1 MYNNNTNLKSVRVRF
16 APSPTGSLH
25 LGNVRTAIFNWLFA
39 RHTGGKFILRIED
52 TDRERSTPESVNL
65 IQESLKWF
73 GLDWDEGPDVGGDFG
88 PYYQMQRLDKYKKY
102 INILI
107 KKNMVYPCFC
117 TPERLT
123 EMRNQMQK
131 QKLPP
136 RYDGKCK
143 NLSKEEIERLTSQ
156 GIKHVLRFRV
166 PTTGTTEFKDLI
178 HGKIS
183 IENSIM
189 DDFIIVKS
197 NDGPTYNFA
206 CVVDDIEMKITH
218 VIRGDDHISNTPKQI
233 SIYRALGINTPEFA
247 HIPLILGSSDKAK
260 LSKRHGAAS
269 PLEYRDMGY
278 LPHALLNFLTLLGWA
293 PGDNRELMNRN
304 EIIENFSIE
313 KINDR
318 NAVFDSQ
325 KLDWMNGVYIRKMSM
340 EELVNI
346 ALGELKKTGLI
357 KDTKDVDIDKISKIV
372 GLIQERLKKFSEIPQ
387 LINYFFD
394 KPIYEEKA
402 VRKFLKKDGVTQM
415 LQELCKTIEKVEP
428 FDIETL
434 ESAVREFIEKKGL
447 KVGKVIHPVRVA
459 LTGRAASPPIFDVMQ
474 VLGKQTCL
482 KRIADACA

>member
-1 MYNNNTNLKSVRVRF
+1 MHNNNADLKNVRVRF

-25 LGNVRTAIFNWLFA
+25 LGNTRTAIFNWLFA

-52 TDRERSTPESVNL
+52 TDKERSTPESVNV
-65 IQESLKWF
+65 IMESLKWL
-73 GLDWDEGPDVGGDFG
+73 GLDWDEGPDAGGDFG

-102 INILI
+102 IDILI
-107 KKNMVYPCFC
+107 KRNMAYPCFC
-117 TPERLT
+117 APERLA
-123 EMRNQMQK
+123 EMRHQMQK

-143 NLSKEEIERLTSQ
+143 NLSKEEIECLTSQ

-166 PTTGTTEFKDLI
+166 PYTGVTEFNDLV
-178 HGKIS
+178 HGKIC
-183 IENSIM
+183 IDNSVL
-189 DDFIIVKS
+189 DDFVIVKS
-197 NDGPTYNFA
+197 NAGPTYNFA

-218 VIRGDDHISNTPKQI
+218 IIRGDDHISNTPKQI
-233 SIYRALGINTPEFA
+233 AIYKALCCNSPEFA
-247 HIPLILGSSDKAK
+247 HIPLILGHDKAK

-278 LPHALLNFLTLLGWA
+278 LPQVLVNFLTLLGWA
-293 PGDNRELMNRN
+293 PGDNREIMSGDEL
-304 EIIENFSIE
+304 IESFSIE

-325 KLDWMNGVYIRKMSM
+325 KLDWMNGVYIRKMPL
-340 EELVNI
+340 EELVDI
-346 ALGELKKTGLI
+346 ALEELKKAELI
-357 KDTKDVDIDKISKIV
+357 KDTEEVDVNKISKIV

-394 KPIYEEKA
+394 KPVYEEKP
-402 VRKFLKKDGVTQM
+402 VRKFLKKDGVSQM
-415 LQELCKTIEKVEP
+415 LQELCKVIEEEEP

-447 KVGKVIHPVRVA
+447 KPGDVIHPIRVA
-459 LTGRAASPPIFDVMQ
+459 LTGRAASPPIFDVMEI
-474 VLGKQTCL
+474 LGKQTCL
-482 KRIADACA
+482 KRIRRFCIY

>member
-1 MYNNNTNLKSVRVRF
+1 MHNNNADLKNVRVRF

-25 LGNVRTAIFNWLFA
+25 LGNTRTAIFNWLFA

-52 TDRERSTPESVNL
+52 TDKERSTPESVNL
-65 IQESLKWF
+65 IFESLRWF

-88 PYYQMQRLDKYKKY
+88 PYYQMQRLDKYKKHVDM
-102 INILI
+102 LI

-117 TPERLT
+117 TTERLA
-123 EMRNQMQK
+123 EMRHQMQK
-131 QKLPP
+131 KKLPP
-136 RYDGKCK
+136 RYDGKCR
-143 NLSKEEIERLTSQ
+143 NLSKEEIEHLTSQ

-183 IENSIM
+183 IENSVL
-189 DDFIIVKS
+189 DDFVIVKS
-197 NDGPTYNFA
+197 NAGPTYNFA

-233 SIYRALGINTPEFA
+233 AIYKALGINSPEFA
-247 HIPLILGSSDKAK
+247 HIPLILGTDKAK

-278 LPHALLNFLTLLGWA
+278 LSHALLNFLTLLGWA
-293 PGDNRELMNRN
+293 PGENREVMSKD
-304 EIIENFSIE
+304 EIIESFSIE

-325 KLDWMNGVYIRKMSM
+325 KLDWMNGIYIRKMPL
-340 EELVNI
+340 EKLVGI
-346 ALGELKKTGLI
+346 TLEELKKAELI
-357 KDTKDVDIDKISKIV
+357 KDVKEVDINKISKIV
-372 GLIQERLKKFSEIPQ
+372 ELIQERLKKFSEIPQ
-387 LINYFFD
+387 LINYFFNE
-394 KPIYEEKA
+394 PIYEEKP
-402 VRKFLKKDGVTQM
+402 VRKFLEKDGVPEM
-415 LQELCKTIEKVEP
+415 LQELCKVIEGVEP

-434 ESAVREFIEKKGL
+434 ESAIREFIEKKGL
-447 KVGKVIHPVRVA
+447 KPGQVIHPVRVA
-459 LTGRAASPPIFDVMQ
+459 LTGRAASPPIFDVMN

-482 KRIADACA
+482 ERIKRFFK

>member
-1 MYNNNTNLKSVRVRF
+1 MHNNNADLRTVRVRF

-39 RHTGGKFILRIED
+39 RHEKGTFILRMED
-52 TDRERSTPESVNL
+52 TDKERSTPESVNL
-65 IQESLKWF
+65 ILESLRWL

-88 PYYQMQRLDKYKKY
+88 PYYQMQRLDKYKKH

-107 KKNMVYPCFC
+107 KKNMIYPCFC
-117 TPERLT
+117 TPERLA
-123 EMRNQMQK
+123 EMRHQMQK
-131 QKLPP
+131 KKLPP
-136 RYDGKCK
+136 RYDGKCR

-166 PTTGTTEFKDLI
+166 PYTGITEFNDHI

-183 IENSIM
+183 IKNSIL

-197 NDGPTYNFA
+197 NAGPTYNFA

-233 SIYRALGINTPEFA
+233 AIYKALGISSPEFA
-247 HIPLILGSSDKAK
+247 HIPLILGPDKSK

-269 PLEYRDMGY
+269 PLEYKDMGY
-278 LPHALLNFLTLLGWA
+278 LPHALLNFLILLGWA
-293 PGDNRELMNRN
+293 PGDNREIMSRD
-304 EIIENFSIE
+304 EIIESFSIE

-325 KLDWMNGVYIRKMSM
+325 KLDWMNGVYIRKMSLGELADKAM
-340 EELVNI
+340 EEL
-346 ALGELKKTGLI
+346 KKSKLI
-357 KDTKDVDIDKISKIV
+357 KDTKEVDINKISKIV
-372 GLIQERLKKFSEIPQ
+372 KLIQERLKKFSEIPQ
-387 LINYFFD
+387 LVNYFFNE
-394 KPIYEEKA
+394 PVYEEKP
-402 VRKFLKKDGVTQM
+402 VRKFLKKDGVPEM
-415 LQELCKTIEKVEP
+415 LQELSKVIEEVEP

-434 ESAVREFIEKKGL
+434 ESAVRAFIEKKEL
-447 KVGKVIHPVRVA
+447 KPGDVIHPVRVA
-459 LTGRAASPPIFDVMQ
+459 LTGRAASPPIFDVMD

-482 KRIADACA
+482 KRIKGFC

>member
-1 MYNNNTNLKSVRVRF
+1 MHNNNADLRTVRVRF

-25 LGNVRTAIFNWLFA
+25 LGNIRTAIFNWLFA

-52 TDRERSTPESVNL
+52 TDKERSTPESVNVIL
-65 IQESLKWF
+65 ESLRWF
-73 GLDWDEGPDVGGDFG
+73 GLDWDEGPDAGGDFG
-88 PYYQMQRLDKYKKY
+88 PYYQMQRLDKYKKHVD
-102 INILI
+102 ILI

-117 TPERLT
+117 TPERLAD
-123 EMRNQMQK
+123 MRHQMQK

-136 RYDGKCK
+136 RYDGKCR

-156 GIKHVLRFRV
+156 GIKHVLRFKV
-166 PTTGTTEFKDLI
+166 PTTGITEFKDLI
-178 HGKIS
+178 HGKIC
-183 IENSIM
+183 IDNSVL
-189 DDFIIVKS
+189 DDFVIVKS
-197 NDGPTYNFA
+197 NAGPTYNFA

-233 SIYRALGINTPEFA
+233 AIYKALGINSPEFA
-247 HIPLILGSSDKAK
+247 HIPLILGPDKAK

-293 PGDNRELMNRN
+293 PGDNRELISRD
-304 EIIENFSIE
+304 ELIESFSIE

-325 KLDWMNGVYIRKMSM
+325 KLDWMNGIYIRKMPL
-340 EELVNI
+340 EKLVDI
-346 ALGELKKTGLI
+346 ALEELKKAKLI
-357 KDTKDVDIDKISKIV
+357 KDTKEVDINKISKIV
-372 GLIQERLKKFSEIPQ
+372 KLIQERLKKFSEIPQ

-394 KPIYEEKA
+394 KPVYEEKP
-402 VRKFLKKDGVTQM
+402 VRKFLEKDGVSEM
-415 LQELCKTIEKVEP
+415 LQELSRVIEEVEP

-447 KVGKVIHPVRVA
+447 KPGDVIHPVRVA

-482 KRIADACA
+482 KRIRGFC

>member
-1 MYNNNTNLKSVRVRF
+1 MHNNNADLKNARVRF

-39 RHTGGKFILRIED
+39 RHAKGTFILRMED
-52 TDRERSTPESVNL
+52 TDKERSTPESVSL
-65 IQESLKWF
+65 ILESLRWL

-102 INILI
+102 IDILI
-107 KKNMVYPCFC
+107 KGNMVYSCFC
-117 TPERLT
+117 TPERLA
-123 EMRNQMQK
+123 EMRLQMQK
-131 QKLPP
+131 KKLPP

-143 NLSKEEIERLTSQ
+143 NLSAEEIKHLTSQ

-166 PTTGTTEFKDLI
+166 PTTGITEFNDLI

-183 IENSIM
+183 IENSVL
-189 DDFIIVKS
+189 DDFVIVKS
-197 NDGPTYNFA
+197 DAGPTYNFA

-233 SIYRALGINTPEFA
+233 AVYKALGCNSPKFA
-247 HIPLILGSSDKAK
+247 HIPLILGPDKAK

-293 PGDNRELMNRN
+293 PGDNREVMSRD
-304 EIIENFSIE
+304 EIIESFSIE

-325 KLDWMNGVYIRKMSM
+325 KLDWMNGIYIRKMPL
-340 EELVNI
+340 EKLVGI
-346 ALGELKKTGLI
+346 ALEELKKAKLI
-357 KDTKDVDIDKISKIV
+357 KDTKEVGIDKISKIV

-387 LINYFFD
+387 LINYFFMD
-394 KPIYEEKA
+394 TPIYEEKA
-402 VRKFLKKDGVTQM
+402 VNKFLRKDGIPQM
-415 LQELCKTIEKVEP
+415 LQELCNVIEGVKS

-434 ESAVREFIEKKGL
+434 ESVVRAFIEKKGL
-447 KVGKVIHPVRVA
+447 KPGDVIHPVRVA
-459 LTGRAASPPIFDVMQ
+459 LTGRAASPPIFDVME

-482 KRIADACA
+482 ERIQKFST

>member
-1 MYNNNTNLKSVRVRF
+1 MKNARVRF

-39 RHTGGKFILRIED
+39 RHAKGTFILRMED
-52 TDRERSTPESVNL
+52 TDKERSTPESVSL
-65 IQESLKWF
+65 ILESLRWL

-102 INILI
+102 IDILI
-107 KKNMVYPCFC
+107 KGNMVYPCFC
-117 TPERLT
+117 TSERLA
-123 EMRNQMQK
+123 EMRLQMQK

-136 RYDGKCK
+136 RYDGKCR
-143 NLSKEEIERLTSQ
+143 NLSKEEIEHLISQ
-156 GIKHVLRFRV
+156 GTKHVLRFKV
-166 PTTGTTEFKDLI
+166 PAAGITEFKDLI
-178 HGKIS
+178 HGGIS
-183 IENSIM
+183 IDNSVL

-197 NDGPTYNFA
+197 DAGPTYNFA

-233 SIYRALGINTPEFA
+233 AVYKALGITSPVFA
-247 HIPLILGSSDKAK
+247 HIPLILGPDKAK

-293 PGDNRELMNRN
+293 PGDNREVMSRD
-304 EIIENFSIE
+304 EIIESFSIE

-325 KLDWMNGVYIRKMSM
+325 KLDWMNGVYIRKMPLKK
-340 EELVNI
+340 LVGI
-346 ALGELKKTGLI
+346 ALEELKKAKLI
-357 KDTKDVDIDKISKIV
+357 KDTKEVDINKTTKIV

-387 LINYFFD
+387 LINYFFMD
-394 KPIYEEKA
+394 TPIYEEKA
-402 VRKFLKKDGVTQM
+402 VNKFLKKDGVSEM
-415 LQELCKTIEKVEP
+415 LQELGRVIEGVKS

-434 ESAVREFIEKKGL
+434 ESVVRAFIEKKGL
-447 KVGKVIHPVRVA
+447 KPGDVIHPVRVA
-459 LTGRAASPPIFDVMQ
+459 LTGRAASPPIFDVMN

-482 KRIADACA
+482 KRIKKFLK

>member
-1 MYNNNTNLKSVRVRF
+1 MHNNNADLKNVRVRF

-25 LGNVRTAIFNWLFA
+25 LGNTRTAIFNWLFA

-52 TDRERSTPESVNL
+52 TDKERSTPESVNS
-65 IQESLKWF
+65 IFESLRWF

-102 INILI
+102 IDILI
-107 KKNMVYPCFC
+107 KKNMIYPCFC
-117 TPERLT
+117 TTERLA
-123 EMRNQMQK
+123 EMRHQMQK

-136 RYDGKCK
+136 RYDGKCR
-143 NLSKEEIERLTSQ
+143 NLSKEEIEHLTSR
-156 GIKHVLRFRV
+156 GIKHVLRFKV
-166 PTTGTTEFKDLI
+166 PTAGTTEFKDLI

-183 IENSIM
+183 IENSVL
-189 DDFIIVKS
+189 DDFVIVKS
-197 NDGPTYNFA
+197 NAGPTYNFA

-233 SIYRALGINTPEFA
+233 AIYKALGINSPEFA
-247 HIPLILGSSDKAK
+247 HIPLILGTDKAK

-278 LPHALLNFLTLLGWA
+278 LSHALLNFLILLGWA
-293 PGDNRELMNRN
+293 PGDNREVMSRD
-304 EIIENFSIE
+304 EIIESFSIE

-325 KLDWMNGVYIRKMSM
+325 KLDWMNGLYIRKMPLGELADIAM
-340 EELVNI
+340 EELKKANI
-346 ALGELKKTGLI
+346 I
-357 KDTKDVDIDKISKIV
+357 KDIDACNIGKVFKVV

-387 LINYFFD
+387 LINYFFNE
-394 KPIYEEKA
+394 PIYEEKP
-402 VRKFLKKDGVTQM
+402 VRKFLKKDGIPEM
-415 LQELCKTIEKVEP
+415 LQELRKVIEGIKS

-434 ESAVREFIEKKGL
+434 ESVVREFIEKKEL
-447 KVGKVIHPVRVA
+447 KAGQVIHPVRVA

-474 VLGKQTCL
+474 ALGKQTCL
-482 KRIADACA
+482 KRIKKFST

>member
-1 MYNNNTNLKSVRVRF
+1 MHNNNTNLKNVRVRF

-143 NLSKEEIERLTSQ
+143 NLSKKEIEGLTSQ

-183 IENSIM
+183 IENPIM

-318 NAVFDSQ
+318 NVVFDSQ

>member
-1 MYNNNTNLKSVRVRF
+1 MHSNNTDLKGIRVRF

-73 GLDWDEGPDVGGDFG
+73 GLDWDEGPDVGGNFG

-102 INILI
+102 IDILI

-143 NLSKEEIERLTSQ
+143 NLSKEEIKHLTSQ

-189 DDFIIVKS
+189 DDFVIVKS
-197 NDGPTYNFA
+197 NADPTYNFA

-233 SIYRALGINTPEFA
+233 AVYKALGISCPEFA
-247 HIPLILGSSDKAK
+247 HIPLILGPDKAK

-293 PGDNRELMNRN
+293 PGDNREVMSKD
-304 EIIENFSIE
+304 EIIESFSID

-318 NAVFDSQ
+318 NAVFDNQ
-325 KLDWMNGVYIRKMSM
+325 KLDWMNGMYIRKMPLKK
-340 EELVNI
+340 LVDI
-346 ALGELKKTGLI
+346 ALEELKKAELI
-357 KDTKDVDIDKISKIV
+357 KDTKKVDINKISKIV
-372 GLIQERLKKFSEIPQ
+372 ELIQERLKKFSEIPQ

-402 VRKFLKKDGVTQM
+402 VRKFLKKDGVSQM
-415 LQELCKTIEKVEP
+415 LQELCKTIEEVEP
-428 FDIETL
+428 FDIEIL
-434 ESAVREFIEKKGL
+434 ESAVREFIEQKGL
-447 KVGKVIHPVRVA
+447 KVGQVIHPVRVA

-482 KRIADACA
+482 KRIAGAHA